1 VYEIE
6 TEHCCRDISN
16 NVWFDISE
24 FDDNQ
29 ASGIK
34 AGVNK
39 RTPGMMKDEA
49 GGKLIEVFIG
59 L

>member
-1 VYEIE
+1 MYEIE

-39 RTPGMMKDEA
+39 TPGMMKDEA
-49 GGKLIEVFIG
+49 GGKLIEVFVG